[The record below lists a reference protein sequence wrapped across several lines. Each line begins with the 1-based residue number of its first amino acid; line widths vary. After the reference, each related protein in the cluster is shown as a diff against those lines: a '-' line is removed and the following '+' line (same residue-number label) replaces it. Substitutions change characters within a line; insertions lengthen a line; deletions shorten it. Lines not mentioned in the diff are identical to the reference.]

1 MGVELL
7 KDVVF
12 SLGATPTALLG
23 CREASMKVAID
34 KHDVTLWEGLS
45 ASRARKYKS
54 GLVSYTIS
62 CSGVVMSETSG
73 NDTKALLDGARSG
86 ATFSAKF
93 AIGAGDSYSCCGFFE
108 NFDVTGGNDFGPAT
122 WSATFVVD
130 GDLTVVS

>member
-23 CREASMKVAID
+23 CREASLKVSND
-34 KHDVTLWEGLS
+34 KHDVTLWEELS

-62 CSGVVMSETSG
+62 CSGIVVSESSG
-73 NDTKALLDGARSG
+73 NDTKALLDGARTG

-93 AIGAGDSYSCCGFFE
+93 AIGTGDSYTCSGFFE
-108 NFDVTGGNDFGPAT
+108 SFEVAGGSDFGPAT
-122 WSATFVVD
+122 WNATFVVD
-130 GDLTVVS
+130 GDLTAVA